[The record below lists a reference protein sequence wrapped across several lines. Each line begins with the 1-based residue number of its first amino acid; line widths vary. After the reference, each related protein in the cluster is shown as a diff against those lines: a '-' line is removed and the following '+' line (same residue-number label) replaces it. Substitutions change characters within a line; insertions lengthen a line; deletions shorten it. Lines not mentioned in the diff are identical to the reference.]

1 MRVLVLAPTGRDSA
15 LICDLLDR
23 RSIAC
28 QPCSSGDDVCSQIQ
42 SGAGAA
48 IIAEEA
54 LDVNLVRDLTVV
66 INAQPTWSDF
76 PLVMLT
82 SAGQVTTSS
91 QRRRS
96 LREPLGNVLL
106 LERPLRPETLISTIE
121 NSLRA
126 RRRQYQIREQLEQFH
141 AAQEALRRSE
151 KLAVTGR
158 LAASIAHEVNNPLE
172 AVTNL
177 LYLIRHS
184 DPNPEIVNFLNTA
197 DQELARVAE
206 ITKQTLRF
214 YREQT
219 HPIPTDL
226 PALIRAVLVLF
237 TPRFHATGI
246 TVETEFTAVPHL
258 LAVPGELRQLFVN
271 LTGNALDALRSG
283 GSFHVRLRPAHH
295 PATDAPGIR
304 ISIADTG
311 AGIPPEV
318 RSKIFEPFVTT
329 KPDTGTGLGL
339 WVASEIISKHAG
351 TIQVRSCTEPTR
363 SGTVFS
369 IFLPL
374 GNIPTD

>member
-1 MRVLVLAPTGRDSA
+1 MLAPTGRDA
-15 LICDLLDR
+15 TLICDLLDR
-23 RSIAC
+23 SSITCIA
-28 QPCSSGDDVCSQIQ
+28 CSSGDDICAQIT
-42 SGAGAA
+42 SGSGAA

-54 LDVNLVRDLTVV
+54 LDPELVCKLTSV
-66 INAQPTWSDF
+66 IKAQPNWSDF
-76 PLVMLT
+76 PLVLLT

-126 RRRQYQIREQLEQFH
+126 RRRQYQIREQLEQFRT
-141 AAQEALRRSE
+141 AQDALRRSE

-184 DPNPEIVNFLNTA
+184 NPNPEILQFLNTA

-219 HPIPTDL
+219 HPIATDL

-237 TPRFHATGI
+237 TPRFHATG
-246 TVETEFTAVPHL
+246 VNVSTEFAPVPKL
-258 LAVPGELRQLFVN
+258 MAVPGELRQLFVN

-283 GSFHVRLRPAHH
+283 GTFFVRLRNVHSDGTA
-295 PATDAPGIR
+295 GVR

-311 AGIPPEV
+311 SGIPAEV

-329 KPDTGTGLGL
+329 KPETGTGLGL
-339 WVASEIISKHAG
+339 WVASEIVAKHGG
-351 TIQVRSCTEPTR
+351 TIHMRTSTALGR

-369 IFLPL
+369 IFLPIE
-374 GNIPTD
+374 NPSNS